1 MLPCYIS
8 SSRCASLLSPKQTLN
23 IDWLEFKNLTHR
35 TGGYRMLLCAIKGE
49 AVQFLSEKKTCRK
62 PLTVLSPS
70 CRSKVNCKLQTLP
83 QDRRHVTFSDLW
95 FAVSHEKPDAKVSL
109 LRPLTSLRRSNF
121 WNSVNTWPSFNI
133 FSSSF
138 SCNVT
143 WQQQIP

>member
-8 SSRCASLLSPKQTLN
+8 SSRCATLLSPKQTLN
-23 IDWLEFKNLTHR
+23 IDWFELKNLTHR

-49 AVQFLSEKKTCRK
+49 AVQFLSGKKTCRK
-62 PLTVLSPS
+62 PPTALSFT
-70 CRSKVNCKLQTLP
+70 VNCKLQTLP
-83 QDRRHVTFSDLW
+83 QDRRHLTFSDLW

-143 WQQQIP
+143 WQQQIL

>member
-8 SSRCASLLSPKQTLN
+8 SSRCASLLSSKQTLN
-23 IDWLEFKNLTHR
+23 IDWFEFKNLTHR

-49 AVQFLSEKKTCRK
+49 AVQFLSGKKTCRK
-62 PLTVLSPS
+62 PLTALSFT
-70 CRSKVNCKLQTLP
+70 VNCKLQTLP
-83 QDRRHVTFSDLW
+83 QDRHHVTFSDLW

-143 WQQQIP
+143 WQQQIL